1 MPESLQKRFDF
12 QPGEHYPLPNDFE
25 NEARHWKK
33 MLYEL
38 RRTPEVRD
46 ASQAIVDK
54 LASQRWLP
62 TRRAKKAKPDNRQ
75 QLSLFDESGLD

>member
-1 MPESLQKRFDF
+1 
-12 QPGEHYPLPNDFE
+12 
-25 NEARHWKK
+25 